1 MADIT
6 QINKINKVIEEFFK
20 NNSEVNYIA
29 AKELMPALIQA
40 GVFATNHR
48 DGLPLRE
55 LLRELDREKRLNL
68 IPSLHPER
76 KTKNT
81 YWYFF
86 RPGVE
91 RILF

>member
-6 QINKINKVIEEFFK
+6 KINKINKVVDEYFTK
-20 NNSEVNYIA
+20 NPEVDSIA
-29 AKELMPALIQA
+29 AKELMPEFIAA
-40 GVFATNHR
+40 DVFSSNHR

-55 LLRELDREKRLNL
+55 MLRELDREKRLKL
-68 IPSLHPER
+68 IPTLHAER

-86 RPGVE
+86 RHGVE
-91 RILF
+91 RS